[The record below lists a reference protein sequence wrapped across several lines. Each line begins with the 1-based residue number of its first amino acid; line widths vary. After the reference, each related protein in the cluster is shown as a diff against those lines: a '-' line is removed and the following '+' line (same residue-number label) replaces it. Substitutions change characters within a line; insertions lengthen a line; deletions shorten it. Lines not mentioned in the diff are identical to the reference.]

1 MATKRLFGTSFA
13 GFWTKKVRA
22 FDSQL
27 WAKKTSVFVD
37 HIDLTQGI
45 SNQALVAR
53 QSRLKLVLKGQM
65 TQHPERP
72 DDKASRTHD
81 VHT

>member
-1 MATKRLFGTSFA
+1 MAKKSSFGTYFA
-13 GFWTKKVRA
+13 GFLTKKVRA

-37 HIDLTQGI
+37 HSDLTHGI

-53 QSRLKLVLKGQM
+53 QSRLKLVLKAISAAIWFG
-65 TQHPERP
+65 
-72 DDKASRTHD
+72 SI
-81 VHT
+81 VSC